1 MSCKT
6 SKREAKTE
14 LNGTELFLSNS
25 LFMYNEKIH
34 VLSWF
39 MHMYDVLY
47 GVNSCCTATA
57 RQCHRLHATDI
68 ANHLAWKLN
77 RTTDRQKKAL
87 QKQTRKYFSSYA
99 SLQLHGFCNFV
110 IKLWRI
116 KRFHLSMFYIVYT
129 WSAETVPAQHGQHSL
144 YASLIMCGDSFR
156 FMAQSKFDSSDGADS
171 SDFVLWEMKLLWFRS
186 SESGTGCFVSDKE
199 FMLHKMEFMDGM

>member
-1 MSCKT
+1 MLLTLRIISH
-6 SKREAKTE
+6 E
-14 LNGTELFLSNS
+14 NS
-25 LFMYNEKIH
+25 T
-34 VLSWF
+34 VP
-39 MHMYDVLY
+39 
-47 GVNSCCTATA
+47 
-57 RQCHRLHATDI
+57 QTD
-68 ANHLAWKLN
+68 K
-77 RTTDRQKKAL
+77 KKAL

-99 SLQLHGFCNFV
+99 SLRLHGFCNFV